1 MEPHGTISAQTWFSA
16 KEVCAKLGMDVRLFR
31 DYVERGL
38 FPRGIKRGKRQR
50 IWSAADI
57 AAMVWLEANRHR
69 LKSVKPIVTTG
80 QSETKR
86 DKTAH

>member
-1 MEPHGTISAQTWFSA
+1 
-16 KEVCAKLGMDVRLFR
+16 MDVRLFR

-69 LKSVKPIVTTG
+69 MRAVKPVSVAAH
-80 QSETKR
+80 SEAKK